1 MRSLAMRVLVIL
13 QDKHV
18 KEALEFS
25 LKLDGLWDICFAR
38 QHGFVSAVFMAGVFL
53 VLAHD

>member
-1 MRSLAMRVLVIL
+1 MRVLVIL